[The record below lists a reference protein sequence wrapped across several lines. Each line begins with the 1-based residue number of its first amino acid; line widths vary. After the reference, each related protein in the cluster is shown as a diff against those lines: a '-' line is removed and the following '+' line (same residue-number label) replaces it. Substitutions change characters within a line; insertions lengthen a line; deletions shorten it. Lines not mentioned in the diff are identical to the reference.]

1 MVYHSRRKT
10 HLTKRKCD
18 LSTYV
23 TNPMITSIG
32 IYLFHSLLLITKVSF
47 FSDLP
52 RWNDS
57 FRWAFRA
64 KLCASANLEHW
75 ALSVQ
80 NCHVLPFLVS
90 NRSWP
95 LVLFQ
100 CSRLHSPLLKSFCCF
115 LPKLYGRFECAECF
129 LHTRQSK
136 PRCQEQHTGIWVLL
150 SLVGTRGHLA
160 ATSTQGEV

>member
-1 MVYHSRRKT
+1 MRSK
-10 HLTKRKCD
+10 HLCHQSND
-18 LSTYV
+18 CV
-23 TNPMITSIG
+23 NW
-32 IYLFHSLLLITKVSF
+32 YLFVSQPVTHNQSFFF

-80 NCHVLPFLVS
+80 NCNVLPFLVS

-100 CSRLHSPLLKSFCCF
+100 CTRLHSPLLKSFCCF
-115 LPKLYGRFECAECF
+115 LSSLYGRFECAVCF
-129 LHTRQSK
+129 LHTRKSK
-136 PRCQEQHTGIWVLL
+136 PRCQEQHTGVWFLL